1 MIPVSQCNTTSTT
14 MDNQT
19 KTLVSEKEQAA
30 MLSISWRGLQEARRK
45 RLIPCV
51 KIGRRVLY
59 SPAAVERALE
69 RLTIKEAR

>member
-1 MIPVSQCNTTSTT
+1 
-14 MDNQT
+14 MDTQA

-51 KIGRRVLY
+51 RIGRRVLY
-59 SPAAVERALE
+59 RPGDVEKALQ
-69 RLTIKEAR
+69 RLTVKEAR